1 VRVTSVP
8 DKGEWMFCS
17 VRALFLDEGREQEVK
32 SHQLLQ
38 LPAQFHTLPPQAL
51 EIIVCRAM
59 PIDAEVK
66 WNPKVSYTRL
76 HSLEH
81 FSLTFWELIFSDR
94 TFK

>member
-1 VRVTSVP
+1 
-8 DKGEWMFCS
+8 MFCN

-66 WNPKVSYTRL
+66 WNPKVSYTGCTHWAL
-76 HSLEH
+76 SHSLFGSSSLAIEH
-81 FSLTFWELIFSDR
+81 LND
-94 TFK
+94 